1 MMLGIYTSVVTSSTK
16 VATGSPSLALDDLM
30 AVRKLNFPPAGS
42 QFTPPH
48 KLPGSFKFKDYAPA
62 VFHSLRERF
71 QVDQSQCV
79 PCILCVP
86 PEMYYGSGLST
97 ARSPLPHRYLKSLG
111 GAAEYIEFN
120 SNSSA
125 YCRPVVLPR
134 CTEHGSLTPPP
145 PRPPTHAPV

>member
-1 MMLGIYTSVVTSSTK
+1 MMLGIYTSVVTSSAK
-16 VATGSPSLALDDLM
+16 AATGSPALALDDLM

-48 KLPGSFKFKDYAPA
+48 PLPGAFKFKDYAPA

-71 QVDQSQCV
+71 EVDQTQ
-79 PCILCVP
+79 
-86 PEMYYGSGLST
+86 
-97 ARSPLPHRYLKSLG
+97 YLKSLG

-125 YCRPVVLPR
+125 CGGAPRRRSVLDA
-134 CTEHGSLTPPP
+134 LTPPP
-145 PRPPTHAPV
+145 ARPPAHLPDPQRAAPSSSTRTTAST